1 MTGKRPEE
9 MSEEVIEGM
18 IAEMLSTPE
27 DFNFPLYVISG
38 SGVGWF
44 LDPETHQMVQMNR
57 GTEIVPIGA
66 LDPEDEEKVLVRAP
80 YRFLLI
86 PQKEVQEIGWN

>member
-1 MTGKRPEE
+1 MKEKISDE
-9 MSEEVIEGM
+9 ISAEVIEGM
-18 IAEMLSTPE
+18 IGEMLSSPE

-38 SGVGWF
+38 SGIGWF
-44 LDPETHQMVQMNR
+44 LDPETHQMVQINR
-57 GTEIVPIGA
+57 GTEIVPIGPIN
-66 LDPEDEEKVLVRAP
+66 PEDKEKVLVRAP